1 MTMTYTETFSAEQL
15 LACLKK
21 LELSQPVELTLAGL
35 NTLLFRQLTHIPF
48 DSLDIWATGT
58 CPSLKLED
66 LFEKFILRGRGG
78 YCFELNTFFRS
89 LLNALGF
96 DAWQVMAYILNP
108 DGTPQPPAHNA
119 ILCRLNGSVYFCDV
133 GYGGPVPYEAL
144 ELKEGLQKG
153 FRLTRHPDGLWFLS
167 RVTETEERPTIAFRD
182 IPAAIHDLIPLN
194 FYISQRPDSHFRHR
208 IHLSRRNADGSIYSI
223 DGTTFK
229 IHRADGVTVREL
241 TSIADLRQITK
252 DWFGMDPHTVPL
264 RDRL

>member
-1 MTMTYTETFSAEQL
+1 MTYTETFSAEQL
-15 LACLKK
+15 RACLQK
-21 LELSQPVELTLAGL
+21 LEIPQPVEPSLAGL
-35 NTLLFRQLTHIPF
+35 NTLLLRQLTHIPF
-48 DSLDIWATGT
+48 DSLDVWATGA
-58 CPSLKLED
+58 CPSLRLED
-66 LFEKFILRGRGG
+66 LFEKFVLRGRGG

-96 DAWQVMAYILNP
+96 DAFQVMAYILNP

-119 ILCRLNGSVYFCDV
+119 ILCRLNGTVYFCDV

-153 FRLTRHPDGLWFLS
+153 FRLTRQADSLWYLF

-182 IPAAIHDLIPLN
+182 VPAAIHDLIPLN

-208 IHLSRRNADGSIYSI
+208 IHLSRRGADGSVYSI

-229 IHRADGVTVREL
+229 IHTADETLVL
-241 TSIADLRQITK
+241 TLNTIADLKQVIRTYF
-252 DWFGMDPHTVPL
+252 DMDPDSLPL